1 MMMRMTLRFLPASLG
16 LALVVSL
23 TASHVWAR
31 GDSQQPARPTPTPGP
46 AIQAFGA
53 TYDVPVAKLTPSPG
67 AEYKVKFDVAAAPAD
82 PKAVNPAIETVARF
96 VNMHVRAGVPLA
108 NVKAALIL
116 HGSAAKDALG
126 HAGYRARH
134 GVDNP
139 NLPLL
144 EALARAGVRVY
155 LCGQSAAG
163 RGLGWDEI
171 APVASVALSAMT
183 AHAELARE
191 GYSTNPF

>member
-1 MMMRMTLRFLPASLG
+1 MRMTSRSVSARLG
-16 LALVVSL
+16 LALAVVAL
-23 TASHVWAR
+23 TASHVWAC
-31 GDSQQPARPTPTPGP
+31 GGSQQPARPAPTPGP
-46 AIQAFGA
+46 VIEAFGA
-53 TYDVPVAKLTPSPG
+53 THDVPVASLTPSP
-67 AEYKVKFDVAAAPAD
+67 AVEYKVKFDVAVAPAD

-96 VNMHVRAGVPLA
+96 VNMHVRAGVPLS

-116 HGSAAKDALG
+116 HGSAARDALG
-126 HAGYRARH
+126 HPGYRARH

-183 AHAELARE
+183 AHAVLARE
-191 GYSTNPF
+191 GYTTNPF